1 MSCGWHKQEKEIVS
15 VYSKAG
21 GDTKQTI
28 DICLSCTK
36 KKCNGWCE
44 KIQECKRREDY
55 DDVLSR
61 HLKKHK
67 INQRAVSLSLGRS
80 PCYMHQ
86 VKTWDRFYE
95 RKAHLIYKALL
106 EFGYSET
113 EDVFF
118 RVLRKAIRDYQ
129 NKRDG
134 DFLGIPHG

>member
-1 MSCGWHKQEKEIVS
+1 MSI
-15 VYSKAG
+15 YSKAG

-44 KIQECKRREDY
+44 NIQEGKTKEVCE
-55 DDVLSR
+55 DVLSK

-86 VKTWDRFYE
+86 IKTWDRFYE
-95 RKAHLIYKALL
+95 RKAHLIYIALL
-106 EFGYSET
+106 EYGYSET
-113 EDVFF
+113 EATFF
-118 RVLRKAIRDYQ
+118 RIVKESIRKYRDTQ
-129 NKRDG
+129 AGTEN
-134 DFLGIPHG
+134 FLKTLH

>member
-1 MSCGWHKQEKEIVS
+1 MSI
-15 VYSKAG
+15 YSKAG

-44 KIQECKRREDY
+44 KIQEGKTKEVCE
-55 DDVLSR
+55 DVLSK

-86 VKTWDRFYE
+86 IKTWDRFYE
-95 RKAHLIYKALL
+95 RKAHLIYIALL
-106 EFGYSET
+106 EYGYSET
-113 EDVFF
+113 EATFF
-118 RVLRKAIRDYQ
+118 RIVKESIRKYRDTQ
-129 NKRDG
+129 AGTEN
-134 DFLGIPHG
+134 FLKTLH